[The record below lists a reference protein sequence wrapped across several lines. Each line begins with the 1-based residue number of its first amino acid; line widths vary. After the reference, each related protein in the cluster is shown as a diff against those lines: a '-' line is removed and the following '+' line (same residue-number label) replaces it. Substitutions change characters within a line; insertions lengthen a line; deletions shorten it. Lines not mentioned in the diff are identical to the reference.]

1 MVGFV
6 HTWLAL
12 SEVLVTASVTD
23 AGRMRGSAR
32 ESWFFRN
39 ILCPRVIAQVLAAYI
54 DPRYGNL
61 VELPLPKCI
70 EIWGYN
76 PQTDFS
82 RSSSSSGTRDNSSA
96 GGSSATTTATSG
108 DPNSSVSAAGVGSPN
123 NNASSRP
130 SRVSPSARREGE
142 QLPGSAGGPVMS
154 ESRREDHGRVVEGSY
169 DNGSNNDRSF
179 SGPDATAS
187 GTGGVEVQVDGMG
200 VSIPWVPPKFVQW
213 LAQRRKVRREICNMR
228 RVGDHKNVVKLLSVL
243 EFLQDSKST
252 LFLILELVAGGELL
266 DHIRPMPESSYG
278 SRSRIGGS
286 ALRAE
291 GSMQRYFGQ
300 LLSGLSY
307 CHRQG
312 VCHRCELAC
321 IPSNLH
327 RAWWCFVAV
336 LV

>member
-1 MVGFV
+1 MV
-6 HTWLAL
+6 LL
-12 SEVLVTASVTD
+12 
-23 AGRMRGSAR
+23 
-32 ESWFFRN
+32 RN
-39 ILCPRVIAQVLAAYI
+39 IFSPRVVVQVLAAYI

-96 GGSSATTTATSG
+96 EGSSMTAAVTSG
-108 DPNSSVSAAGVGSPN
+108 DPNLSASSAGVGSPN
-123 NNASSRP
+123 NNASSHP
-130 SRVSPSARREGE
+130 SRGFSSVCREGE
-142 QLPGSAGGPVMS
+142 RMPGSAGGPVLS
-154 ESRREDHGRVVEGSY
+154 ESRREDHGRVVEGIY
-169 DNGSNNDRSF
+169 DTSSNNDRSL
-179 SGPDATAS
+179 SGPDATVS

-228 RVGDHKNVVKLLSVL
+228 RVGDHKNVVKLISVL

-266 DHIRPMPESSYG
+266 DHIRPMAESSYG
-278 SRSRIGGS
+278 SRSRVGGS
-286 ALRAE
+286 ALRVE

-312 VCHRCELAC
+312 VCHR
-321 IPSNLH
+321 
-327 RAWWCFVAV
+327 
-336 LV
+336 